1 MNNAYH
7 LKASQ
12 MNQSFVYLF
21 LLFPSSPP
29 DTMASL
35 AMLRIIL
42 AQHDIQKLILP
53 SGIPLTRYER
63 NVTHAYTHT
72 HTHTHTHREKKKKRE
87 ERDTRIHTHTHA
99 YTHTERETYTDTHT
113 HSHVT

>member
-12 MNQSFVYLF
+12 INQSFVYLF
-21 LLFPSSPP
+21 LPFPSSPP

-53 SGIPLTRYER
+53 SGIPRTLEDL
-63 NVTHAYTHT
+63 NAAVKEAF
-72 HTHTHTHREKKKKRE
+72 
-87 ERDTRIHTHTHA
+87 
-99 YTHTERETYTDTHT
+99 
-113 HSHVT
+113 